1 MKVSNGKVWEAVR
14 GRWLVLTP
22 EEWVRQHTIEYLT
35 SKLGVEPHRIGRE
48 VLLTKGQRADI
59 VVYDRAA
66 KPTLIIECK
75 AQSVSITHD
84 VFEQVARYNIA
95 MGIVPYLA
103 VTNGTEFHCCQFD
116 YDTQSYKF
124 IETLPTL

>member
-1 MKVSNGKVWEAVR
+1 MKVSNGKVWDEVR

-59 VVYDRAA
+59 VVYDRSA

-75 AQSVSITHD
+75 AQSVAITRD

-95 MGIVPYLA
+95 LGVVPYLA
-103 VTNGTEFHCCQFD
+103 VTNGTQTYCCQFD